1 MTLCAGATGGGD
13 EVDVDVE
20 GGADEAD
27 EAEEAGDAAAAELD
41 ATEGCLARL
50 CAGGFTEGGS
60 FNDTSWP
67 EKAAA
72 SAVSLAGVAAGRF
85 AGFAACAV
93 DPPPLAARDMPKAAP
108 NATTANAAPSATTLA
123 TGTA

>member
-1 MTLCAGATGGGD
+1 
-13 EVDVDVE
+13 
-20 GGADEAD
+20 
-27 EAEEAGDAAAAELD
+27 
-41 ATEGCLARL
+41 LARL
-50 CAGGFTEGGS
+50 CAAGFTAGGS

-85 AGFAACAV
+85 AGLAACAV
-93 DPPPLAARDMPKAAP
+93 DPPPLAAREMPKAAQ
-108 NATTANAAPSATTLA
+108 NATTATAAPSATSLA